1 MFCTTHKALA
11 HPGWALAADF
21 IGKHCRY
28 SFICLDDALAHPGW
42 ALASLRLQLRVWRCF
57 CAACCAVEAKLA
69 KVAIQDFTGD
79 TFREDVG
86 WIAITLHLEQGEI
99 SAS

>member
-28 SFICLDDALAHPGW
+28 SFICLDEALVHPGR

-57 CAACCAVEAKLA
+57 CAACCAVDAKLA

-86 WIAITLHLEQGEI
+86 WIAITLHLEHREI
-99 SAS
+99 STS

>member
-1 MFCTTHKALA
+1 MHISALSCCV
-11 HPGWALAADF
+11 
-21 IGKHCRY
+21 K
-28 SFICLDDALAHPGW
+28 
-42 ALASLRLQLRVWRCF
+42 LRVWRCF

-86 WIAITLHLEQGEI
+86 WIAITLHPEQGEI

>member
-11 HPGWALAADF
+11 HPGWALAANF

-28 SFICLDDALAHPGW
+28 SFICLDEALAHPGW
-42 ALASLRLQLRVWRCF
+42 ALARLWLQLRVWRCGGS
-57 CAACCAVEAKLA
+57 AVGALQAEFAE
-69 KVAIQDFTGD
+69 VAIQDLTGD

-86 WIAITLHLEQGEI
+86 WIAITLDLEQGEV